1 MDSLT
6 PGGVQAQPDLA
17 ALPLTAARSGR
28 GLLRHGLIQGVF
40 YTVAVALALLII
52 SGLLELMH
60 ASPLAAF
67 GTVIRSSLGSALAVA
82 LTLNEFTPI
91 LLGSAGIAFAM
102 RAGFINLGVDGQIY
116 AGAIC
121 AISVAFTLPSIPHG
135 VALTVVL
142 LAGVAGGAAFGSIA
156 AVLRKQWHVNELFST
171 VMMNFIGF
179 YLADWVATGGWTDPT
194 AGQAVTKAIPDRT
207 VLPSF
212 LGQSQIGVF
221 VAVPVAVALDLVLTR
236 TRLGYEL
243 RANGVNPRAAALY
256 GVRTAKVAM
265 VALTASGLVAGLAGA
280 IEVAG
285 VQHRLPSGL
294 SPNYGYISVLIAVIS
309 RCRPAVTIPVA
320 FLVAMLLVG
329 GDALETSIGLPSE
342 AVLMLQA
349 LIVIAILLV
358 DLLTGRWRGSRFARR
373 WTRDA

>member
-6 PGGVQAQPDLA
+6 PRGVQTEPYLA
-17 ALPLTAARSGR
+17 ALPLATARTGR
-28 GLLRHGLIQGVF
+28 AALRHSLIQGGF
-40 YTVAVALALLII
+40 YVAAVALALLII

-67 GTVIRSSLGSALAVA
+67 STVIRSSLGSQLSVA

-102 RAGFINLGVDGQIY
+102 RAGLVNLGVDGQIY

-121 AISVAFTLPSIPHG
+121 AVAVAFTLPSVPSG
-135 VALTVVL
+135 VALAAVL
-142 LAGVAGGAAFGSIA
+142 LAGVAGGAVFGSIA
-156 AVLRKQWHVNELFST
+156 AVLRKQWHVNELFTT
-171 VMMNFIGF
+171 VMMNFVGF
-179 YLADWVATGGWTDPT
+179 YLADWITTGVWTDPT

-212 LGQSQIGVF
+212 LGQSQIGVLI
-221 VAVPVAVALDLVLTR
+221 ALPVAVALDLVLTR

-243 RANGVNPRAAALY
+243 RANGLNPRAAALG
-256 GVRTAKVAM
+256 GVRTARAAM
-265 VALTASGLVAGLAGA
+265 VTLTASGLVAGLAGA
-280 IEVAG
+280 IEVTG

-294 SPNYGYISVLIAVIS
+294 SPGYGYISVLIAVIS
-309 RCRPAVTIPVA
+309 RCRPVVTIPVA
-320 FLVAMLLVG
+320 FLMAMLLVG
-329 GDALETSIGLPSE
+329 GDALEASIGLPSE

-358 DLLTGRWRGSRFARR
+358 DLLTGRWRGSHLARR
-373 WTRDA
+373 WARDG